1 LKYEKLRRY
10 LQEHCDHFVNTSFNM
25 KPTDSELEILQLLWE
40 LGPST
45 VRAVNERLN
54 ERRDVGY
61 TTTLKLLQIM
71 FEKGIVT
78 RMEEGRTHTYTAAI
92 TETDTQTVLLQEF
105 VDQTFRGSAMKMV
118 MQALGNHE
126 ASSAELDEIKALI
139 AHMEQQNKL

>member
-1 LKYEKLRRY
+1 MKYEKLRRY